1 MTRITRFLLLRK
13 QFILNRSNVRFATIQ
28 IPDPTKIIDSANQNA
43 GKAFPNTIDSFI
55 TWSMSSKSTK
65 QKFGFLKAN
74 RRRNKNR
81 KNVEVAFYE
90 ARPGANK
97 DRFLLSTSLDRFGKI
112 IEDFKPN
119 NYSTLSAADRRKG
132 IRSKDDFVGS
142 QFKACQIFLTRQ
154 FLPLGLDIDKW
165 FSISCS

>member
-1 MTRITRFLLLRK
+1 MVNEFKIDKTRIRFSESE
-13 QFILNRSNVRFATIQ
+13 Q
-28 IPDPTKIIDSANQNA
+28 TK
-43 GKAFPNTIDSFI
+43 
-55 TWSMSSKSTK
+55 K
-65 QKFGFLKAN
+65 QKS
-74 RRRNKNR
+74 

-142 QFKACQIFLTRQ
+142 QIKACQIFLTRQ

-165 FSISCS
+165 FSISCSSRSFSEKFYNFPRDKITRNTTQKPVCQYLVPLKPSQSSKPCGRN

>member
-132 IRSKDDFVGS
+132 IRSKYDFVGS
-142 QFKACQIFLTRQ
+142 
-154 FLPLGLDIDKW
+154 
-165 FSISCS
+165 